1 MYMPC
6 KVARIYSLFTIS
18 SYNMDK
24 KAPTT
29 AHLSKLEDVLG
40 EINGIEQDVA
50 QIVETLPASNN
61 TVLNGKF
68 QL

>member
-1 MYMPC
+1 MF
-6 KVARIYSLFTIS
+6 IFLLTIS

-40 EINGIEQDVA
+40 DINGIEKDVA
-50 QIVETLPASNN
+50 QIVETLPATNN
-61 TVLNGKF
+61 TILNGKI

>member
-1 MYMPC
+1 
-6 KVARIYSLFTIS
+6 
-18 SYNMDK
+18 MDK

-40 EINGIEQDVA
+40 DINGIEKDVA

-61 TVLNGKF
+61 TVLNGKIPALKKAGVYQNCF
-68 QL
+68 IMIRAWI